1 MLYFIDSGPSDAPVI
16 VLLPGGGMSG
26 WSWKPQ
32 VNRLSEYH
40 CIIPD
45 LPGHGRTPAKGP
57 IRISTAAEE
66 VAKLIQETVPAG
78 RAHVVGLSMGGQT
91 ALQLLSTHPEL
102 VDHVIV
108 SGTNTSPSN
117 TVPLLSPLLKLV
129 MILYAPI
136 QNTDYM
142 INSNMDQLKIPPEYE
157 SEFRG
162 DTRLMTP
169 DFYTQL
175 IVESM
180 TFHLPPIV
188 DASGLLVACG
198 EKEPELIKKSA
209 RIIRGEHPGVPC
221 VVASSVGH
229 NWSMEKPDIFASM
242 IRSWVENTPLPKELN
257 QLS

>member
-1 MLYFIDSGPSDAPVI
+1 MLQFIDSGPSDAPVI

-32 VNRLSEYH
+32 VTRLHGYR
-40 CIIPD
+40 CIVPD
-45 LPGHGRTPAKGP
+45 LPGHGRSPANGP

-66 VAKLIQETVPAG
+66 VAKLIAETVPAG
-78 RAHVVGLSMGGQT
+78 RVHVVGLSMGGQT
-91 ALQLLSTHPEL
+91 ALQLLSRHPEL
-102 VDHVIV
+102 VDRVIV

-117 TVPLLSPLLKLV
+117 VASLLSPLLRFV
-129 MILYAPI
+129 MILYSPV

-142 INSNMDQLKIPPEYE
+142 IHANMNQLKIPPEYE
-157 SEFRG
+157 ADFRG
-162 DTRLMTP
+162 DTRLMTS
-169 DFYTQL
+169 DFYTQVV
-175 IVESM
+175 IESM

-209 RIIRGEHPGVPC
+209 RMIRGEHPGVPC
-221 VVASSVGH
+221 VVAPSVGH
-229 NWSMEKPDIFASM
+229 NWSMEKPDLFASM
-242 IRSWVENTPLPKELN
+242 IRSWVERTPLPKELN